1 MTIKIKLDALRGT
14 AYDTPEAFARAVDQ
28 HAAAMLEYMEHL
40 KGVEADAMNE
50 DIRPEDR
57 RVAFPPPD
65 PGRIIE
71 LAAAEGYEIVGPSL
85 DEKKAVL
92 FAEVK
97 RVESEALQA
106 IIPPAKA
113 RHWAFQEADI
123 HAADQERYKAQ
134 LAMPVSNPMPFD
146 QFSLINR
153 PLADTTF
160 LKEQADRK
168 ALVESAMRSAARL
181 EYSIDN
187 LTEETIDG
195 WTMDVAEAFK

>member
-1 MTIKIKLDALRGT
+1 MTIKIKLSELPCP
-14 AYDTPEAFARAVDQ
+14 PEMFIDGVNIHM
-28 HAAAMLEYMEHL
+28 HAMQEYAKHL
-40 KGVEADAMNE
+40 KGVEEDAQNN
-50 DIRPEDR
+50 DLKPEDR
-57 RVAFPPPD
+57 RVAFPPPEAH
-65 PGRIIE
+65 P
-71 LAAAEGYEIVGPSL
+71 LVMQAAREGYVFVGPSL
-85 DEKKAVL
+85 AEKKAAL

-97 RVESEALQA
+97 RMESEALQA

-123 HAADQERYKAQ
+123 RGADQERYKAQ
-134 LAMPVSNPMPFD
+134 LAMPNPMPFD

-168 ALVESAMRSAARL
+168 ARVESAMRSAARL

-195 WTMDVAEAFK
+195 WSADMSEAFK